1 MFGVRLERGDVA
13 PDGGVDGG
21 GRFSGKGS
29 IGPGRVEVAPPR
41 DQNTG
46 ACGPSTG
53 ESFRE
58 SRMRFAGGRGP
69 SAVALGSMEPVG
81 WDADGS
87 FYSGTPLRERIDG
100 VRESIPRWNGSGIP
114 AVGSAW
120 VMAFGLDERW

>member
-1 MFGVRLERGDVA
+1 MAEGASR
-13 PDGGVDGG
+13 
-21 GRFSGKGS
+21 
-29 IGPGRVEVAPPR
+29 GRVRSGRAGPKSHPPR